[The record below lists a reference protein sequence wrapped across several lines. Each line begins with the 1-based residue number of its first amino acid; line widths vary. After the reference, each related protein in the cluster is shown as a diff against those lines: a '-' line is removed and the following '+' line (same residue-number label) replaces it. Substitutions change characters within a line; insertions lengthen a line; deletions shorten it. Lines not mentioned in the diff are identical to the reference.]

1 MRYQTFILNFVD
13 SKPKEQKNFFCLNVT
28 RDTYVHYQKFLNFS
42 TELENYR
49 ILWLPTWFNRH
60 PLVSF
65 LKEDRDI
72 ARVNNRWAFLQ

>member
-1 MRYQTFILNFVD
+1 MSLETPMYII
-13 SKPKEQKNFFCLNVT
+13 K
-28 RDTYVHYQKFLNFS
+28 KFLNFS

-49 ILWLPTWFNRH
+49 IWWLPTWYKRH
-60 PLVSF
+60 PLVLF